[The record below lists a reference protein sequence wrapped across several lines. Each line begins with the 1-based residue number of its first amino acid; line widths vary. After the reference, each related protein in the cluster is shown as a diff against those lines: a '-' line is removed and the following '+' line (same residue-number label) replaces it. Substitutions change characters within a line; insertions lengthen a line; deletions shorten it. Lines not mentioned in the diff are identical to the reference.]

1 VLLGDLKVDP
11 SRVVTATKFRRWIV
25 NWWKPVSQ
33 LRVRQGLDGVRS
45 LYQKENRLEAK
56 VVLESMKFEPETNQ
70 AIPTLRIDGD
80 RAFR

>member
-33 LRVRQGLDGVRS
+33 LRVRQGLMACAPLSEG
-45 LYQKENRLEAK
+45 
-56 VVLESMKFEPETNQ
+56 ESPGGQGRARIDEFEPETNQ
-70 AIPTLRIDGD
+70 AIPPCASTAD